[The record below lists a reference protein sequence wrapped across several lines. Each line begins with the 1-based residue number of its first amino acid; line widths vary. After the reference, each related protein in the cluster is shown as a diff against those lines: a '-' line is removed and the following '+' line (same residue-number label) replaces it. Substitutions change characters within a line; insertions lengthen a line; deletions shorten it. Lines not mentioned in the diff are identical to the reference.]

1 MAELE
6 ATGSSIVLY
15 VRVTMSPLAS
25 LPGASLRV
33 TGICGR
39 AGTVGPTEVSIS
51 FPL

>member
-1 MAELE
+1 MTELE

-15 VRVTMSPLAS
+15 VRVTMLPLAS
-25 LPGASLRV
+25 LPGTSFRV
-33 TGICGR
+33 TGIYDR